1 MNVPSDPT
9 ASPRALALGS
19 ISGIAIL
26 KAVMLGG
33 LFSRTPP
40 FPPEF
45 LSPVIGATLALAAL
59 SAVLLAT
66 NSRHF
71 FIPTLAFAGA
81 SLLSYGPHKLYPGE
95 NPLFFAQT
103 ASVYPAIVVGS
114 VLIATLIVSSLRLR
128 NSFRGA
134 QPC

>member
-1 MNVPSDPT
+1 MNIPPDTT
-9 ASPRALALGS
+9 APPRALALGS
-19 ISGIAIL
+19 LSGIAVL

-40 FPPEF
+40 FPPDF
-45 LSPVIGATLALAAL
+45 LSPFIGATLALAAL
-59 SAVLLAT
+59 SAVLLVT
-66 NSRHF
+66 KSRHF
-71 FIPTLAFAGA
+71 FVPTLAFAGA

-95 NPLFFAQT
+95 NPFFFAQT
-103 ASVYPAIVVGS
+103 PSVYPAIVVGS

-128 NSFRGA
+128 NSFRRT